1 MGVVL
6 TSKRERNRI
15 DVLARR
21 SVGNSRC
28 PAPPWFERVR
38 EATHFKPSR
47 SRAILPRTL
56 LREQTGQVIDARTA
70 NFINLPG

>member
-6 TSKRERNRI
+6 MSKQELNRI

-21 SVGNSRC
+21 SVGNCARRFHGLNGC
-28 PAPPWFERVR
+28 VKRPHFE
-38 EATHFKPSR
+38 PSR

-56 LREQTGQVIDARTA
+56 LREQTGQIIDARTA